1 MGIDL
6 LFLNAEEWRIAKA
19 YSGRRDLCRHT

>member
-6 LFLNAEEWRIAKA
+6 LFCGVVKIGYVADPKGIC
-19 YSGRRDLCRHT
+19 S

>member
-6 LFLNAEEWRIAKA
+6 LF
-19 YSGRRDLCRHT
+19 SVSV